1 VSTNSASN
9 PAYLDPI
16 ALTRPLVRFGTT
28 NPLGNEVQCIE
39 HIKALLDDAGIQNQ
53 VLAEVPGLPNPI
65 AQLSGDGIAG
75 PSLVQGHI
83 DVVPADPER
92 WQHPP
97 FGGDLVDGFLWE
109 WGSLDMKSDIAM
121 MLHAILRAKTDGTT
135 STGDIVL
142 ALVSDEE
149 SGGDQG
155 GR

>member
-1 VSTNSASN
+1 MSTNSASN
-9 PAYLDPI
+9 PAYLYSI
-16 ALTRPLVRFGTT
+16 ALTQPLVRFDTT

-53 VLAEVPGLPNPI
+53 VLAEVPGLSNPI

-75 PSLVQGHI
+75 PLLLQGHI
-83 DVVPADPER
+83 DVVPSNPGR
-92 WQHPP
+92 WQHPH
-97 FGGDLVDGFLWE
+97 FGGDLVDGFLWG

-121 MLHAILRAKTDGTT
+121 MLHAILRAKTDGMTPA
-135 STGDIVL
+135 GDIVL

>member
-1 VSTNSASN
+1 MSTNAASN

-16 ALTRPLVRFGTT
+16 ALTQALVRFDTT

-53 VLAEVPGLPNPI
+53 VLAEVPGLSNPI

-75 PSLVQGHI
+75 PLLLQGHI
-83 DVVPADPER
+83 DVVPSNPER

-97 FGGDLVDGFLWE
+97 FGGDLVDGFLWG
-109 WGSLDMKSDIAM
+109 WGSLGMKSGIAM
-121 MLHAILRAKTDGTT
+121 MLHAILRAKTDGMT
-135 STGDIVL
+135 SAGDVVL